1 MQYPHVFLRTAA
13 AFSLIAAYF
22 SIPWTL
28 AGANITLLCLVLA
41 WVLGGA
47 WRQHWEVARDNAVT
61 FPLLAL
67 YGLILLGALY
77 TTAPWRVVLDHWL
90 KYDKLLLMVMAISLM
105 ARDEKTRERCWTA
118 FTIAALFTLASSYLS
133 IWWRLPWSRAQTL
146 G

>member
-47 WRQHWEVARDNAVT
+47 WR
-61 FPLLAL
+61 
-67 YGLILLGALY
+67 
-77 TTAPWRVVLDHWL
+77 
-90 KYDKLLLMVMAISLM
+90 
-105 ARDEKTRERCWTA
+105 
-118 FTIAALFTLASSYLS
+118 
-133 IWWRLPWSRAQTL
+133 
-146 G
+146 

>member
-1 MQYPHVFLRTAA
+1 MQYPHVFLLTAA

-77 TTAPWRVVLDHWL
+77 TTAL
-90 KYDKLLLMVMAISLM
+90 
-105 ARDEKTRERCWTA
+105 ARGTRPLAQVRQ
-118 FTIAALFTLASSYLS
+118 AAAHGDGHLVDGA
-133 IWWRLPWSRAQTL
+133 R
-146 G
+146 

>member
-13 AFSLIAAYF
+13 GFSLIAAYF

-61 FPLLAL
+61 FPLLVL
-67 YGLILLGALY
+67 YGLILL
-77 TTAPWRVVLDHWL
+77 VL
-90 KYDKLLLMVMAISLM
+90 
-105 ARDEKTRERCWTA
+105 
-118 FTIAALFTLASSYLS
+118 LAVYGRGR
-133 IWWRLPWSRAQTL
+133 RLR